1 MRIAPPS
8 AFALWLLTA
17 GTIAVIIKATRALEI
32 SFMLLPMPV
41 GGAIPHSL
49 MIVQNAWAL
58 ALNPRQSP
66 RVAEYRGST
75 YVRSQRSISASY
87 CTAAD
92 MARTWPRCGHCEV
105 TLKREDAAT
114 SGKEVD
120 AQALSV
126 GASTDA
132 RRVLSRLPCTRMG
145 AAVVFRQRPYV
156 GGTGVRRRSGNQKPK
171 AQCGGG

>member
-8 AFALWLLTA
+8 AFALCLLTA
-17 GTIAVIIKATRALEI
+17 GTIAVIIKATRAVEI
-32 SFMLLPMPV
+32 SFMLLPMPI

-66 RVAEYRGST
+66 RVGEYRGST

-87 CTAAD
+87 CAAAD

-114 SGKEVD
+114 LGKEVD

-126 GASTDA
+126 GAPLTHATNSA
-132 RRVLSRLPCTRMG
+132 RTG
-145 AAVVFRQRPYV
+145 AGSCPGCCAHAWASPLYSARDHTSEVP
-156 GGTGVRRRSGNQKPK
+156 G
-171 AQCGGG
+171 